1 MNVNGYKEG
10 NVMGSEQL
18 QTFAGPAL
26 VIGFVVILVLCVIAD
41 KNSNKKF
48 QKMIE
53 TKYKIKDQLGKLCI
67 TENDEI
73 LMSVPSG
80 TLAGYKLWKLS
91 EVFYVGMNTIPT
103 KASMNM
109 LAFCFMDAK
118 KKPMKGEYLTPSK
131 KPLLQKKMTTF
142 SAADRKEL
150 DEIYAFIKKHLPN
163 VGRIEN
169 GKEV

>member
-80 TLAGYKLWKLS
+80 TLA
-91 EVFYVGMNTIPT
+91 
-103 KASMNM
+103 
-109 LAFCFMDAK
+109 
-118 KKPMKGEYLTPSK
+118 
-131 KPLLQKKMTTF
+131 
-142 SAADRKEL
+142 
-150 DEIYAFIKKHLPN
+150 
-163 VGRIEN
+163 
-169 GKEV
+169 

>member
-1 MNVNGYKEG
+1 
-10 NVMGSEQL
+10 MGSEQL

-26 VIGFVVILVLCVIAD
+26 VIGFVVILVLCIIAD

-48 QKMIE
+48 AKMIE
-53 TKYKIKDQLGKLCI
+53 TKYKIKDKQGVLAI

-73 LMSVPSG
+73 IMSLPSG
-80 TLAGYKLWKLS
+80 TLSGYKLWKLS
-91 EVFYVGMNTIPT
+91 EIFYMGMNTIPT
-103 KASMNM
+103 KASLNKM
-109 LAFCFMDAK
+109 AFCFMDAK

-142 SAADRKEL
+142 SADDKKEL
-150 DEIYAFIKKHLPN
+150 DELYAFVKKHLPN
-163 VGRIEN
+163 IGRIEN